1 MDHGHCV
8 TTSPVMTSLLI
19 IILPSEQDYSS
30 SSFFVAA
37 NSLNS
42 SIISL
47 VFLDRPSSNFPF
59 EIIVDV

>member
-1 MDHGHCV
+1 MDHGHSV
-8 TTSPVMTSLLI
+8 TTSPAVTSLLI

-30 SSFFVAA
+30 SSFFFAA

-47 VFLDRPSSNFPF
+47 VSLDRPSSNFPF